1 MSHPADRY
9 ALAIDALNRADWRG
23 ALDQAAGLLDAVP
36 GHAGVHFVAGVA
48 ALNLQQMPRAL
59 KHLETATRLNPSR
72 PDYAAQWARAL
83 AAAALIREALVVARK
98 AWSVGPRDT
107 MTLDTLGVVF
117 TLGGAH
123 EEALEAFRQAS
134 ELDPSVASY
143 RFNAATA
150 LSILNRMSE
159 AEREY
164 EACIARDPH
173 YWKAHLALAQL
184 RKQDEHSNHLQRLF
198 ELDQRV
204 EGDPQGRM
212 YVSLALAKEL
222 EDLGRFEES
231 MGHLRAG
238 KRAGGEGRGYRFE
251 RDRALFDALIAA
263 FPEPVA
269 SAAGH
274 PSDEPIFIIGMPRT
288 GTTLVDR
295 ILSSH
300 PDVQS
305 MGELPNFG
313 FLLKRMSGSPTR
325 SLLDPD
331 TLARA
336 ERLDPAALG
345 RAYVE
350 STRPRTGQLPRFTDK
365 LPHNFLYAGHI
376 ARALPGARIICLR
389 RDPVDTCL
397 SNFRQLFAQGSQHYD
412 YSFDLLDTGRY
423 YLQFERLMQHWKQV
437 LPGRILEVGYE
448 ELVGSQETETRRL
461 LEHCGLEW
469 DASTLA
475 FDKNTAPVA
484 TASLAQVRKPLY
496 RTAIRRWK
504 RYEGQL
510 HDLLELLEQGGVS
523 INPPSTG

>member
-1 MSHPADRY
+1 
-9 ALAIDALNRADWRG
+9 
-23 ALDQAAGLLDAVP
+23 
-36 GHAGVHFVAGVA
+36 
-48 ALNLQQMPRAL
+48 
-59 KHLETATRLNPSR
+59 
-72 PDYAAQWARAL
+72 
-83 AAAALIREALVVARK
+83 
-98 AWSVGPRDT
+98 

-117 TLGGAH
+117 SLCSAH
-123 EEALEAFRQAS
+123 EEALAAFRQAS
-134 ELDPSVASY
+134 ELNPAVASY
-143 RFNAATA
+143 RFNVATS

-159 AEREY
+159 AESEY
-164 EACIARDPH
+164 EACIARDTQ

-184 RKQDEHSNHLQRLF
+184 RKQDERSNHLPRLH
-198 ELDQRV
+198 ELDKRV
-204 EGDPQGRM
+204 GSNPQARM
-212 YVSLALAKEL
+212 YLSLALAKEL
-222 EDLGRFEES
+222 EDLGQFAES
-231 MGHLRAG
+231 MNHLRIG

-251 RDRALFDALIAA
+251 RDRTLFDALIGA
-263 FPEPVA
+263 FPEPVTPPG
-269 SAAGH
+269 GH

-325 SLLDPD
+325 VLLDAD
-331 TLARA
+331 TLSRA
-336 ERLDPAALG
+336 ERVDPTSLG

-376 ARALPGARIICLR
+376 AKALPRARIVCLR

-423 YLQFERLMQHWKQV
+423 YLQFERLMRHWKRV
-437 LPGRILEVGYE
+437 LPGRILEVEYE
-448 ELVGSQETETRRL
+448 QLVENQESETRRL
-461 LEHCGLEW
+461 LHHCGLEW
-469 DASTLA
+469 NESSLA

-496 RTAIRRWK
+496 RTAIHRWK

-510 HDLLELLEQGGVS
+510 DDLLELLEQGGVS
-523 INPPSTG
+523 IK